1 MSSKK
6 YYWLKLRNDFFSDP
20 KIKKLRKIAGGDT
33 YTIILQKIMLLSI
46 RDEGVIKFQG
56 IEKTLQEELALILD
70 EDVSN
75 VEIALSFMNSTGL
88 IEPLS
93 DIEFLLPSVPTLIGA
108 EGNSAERM
116 RKLREKKSSENQ
128 LLSHC
133 DGLVTK
139 SDTEKEKREK
149 RKELEKD
156 MGGNAREGIS
166 DKHKVTPMMIEE
178 FIKFRMNSGGIKNPV
193 AFEKTLLKDL
203 ADLDSMESKK
213 LAEWIFT
220 HENQR
225 NILEHLAK
233 EFKSI
238 PSHFF
243 SRKDCRERAKDDFT
257 LKMNGIKPS
266 DILIEIAFQ
275 EVEDWYRSRIGG
287 AA

>member
-1 MSSKK
+1 MPSKK
-6 YYWLKLRNDFFSDP
+6 FYWLKLKDDFFRDP

-46 RDEGVIKFQG
+46 SEGGVIKFQG
-56 IEKTLQEELALILD
+56 IEKSLQEELALILD

-75 VEIALSFMNSTGL
+75 IEIALSFMNSTGL

-93 DIEFLLPSVPTLIGA
+93 DKEFLLPSVPTLIGK
-108 EGNSAERM
+108 EGDSAERM
-116 RKLREKKSSENQ
+116 RKLREKNKTPNQ
-128 LLSHC
+128 LPSHC
-133 DGLVTK
+133 DGTVTK
-139 SDTEKEKREK
+139 SDTEKREK

-156 MGGNAREGIS
+156 MGGNACEGIS
-166 DKHKVTPMMIEE
+166 DKHKVTLMMIEE

-225 NILEHLAK
+225 NILEHITK
-233 EFKSI
+233 EFKSM

>member
-6 YYWLKLRNDFFSDP
+6 YYWLKLKEDFFRDP

-46 RDEGVIKFQG
+46 SEGGVIKFQG
-56 IEKTLQEELALILD
+56 LEKSLQEELALILD

-75 VEIALSFMNSTGL
+75 IEIALSFMKSTGL
-88 IEPLS
+88 IEQLS
-93 DIEFLLPSVPTLIGA
+93 DKEFLLPSVPTLIGT
-108 EGNSAERM
+108 ESSSAERV
-116 RKLREKKSSENQ
+116 RRFREKQKDLPALQCNT
-128 LLSHC
+128 
-133 DGLVTK
+133 DVTACNE
-139 SDTEKEKREK
+139 SVTTEKRDK

-225 NILEHLAK
+225 NILEHLTK
-233 EFKSI
+233 EFKSM
-238 PSHFF
+238 PSHWF
-243 SRKDCRERAKDDFT
+243 SRKDCRERAKDDTT
-257 LKMNGIKPS
+257 LKINGIKPS

-275 EVEDWYRSRIGG
+275 EAEDWHRSRIGG

>member
-6 YYWLKLRNDFFSDP
+6 YYWLKLKNDFFSDP

-75 VEIALSFMNSTGL
+75 IEIALSFMNSTGL

-108 EGNSAERM
+108 EGDSAERM
-116 RKLREKKSSENQ
+116 RKLREKTKAPNQ
-128 LLSHC
+128 LPSHC
-133 DGLVTK
+133 DGTVTK

-149 RKELEKD
+149 RIELD
-156 MGGNAREGIS
+156 MGDNAREEYLLFRMAGEGIRSPIAFKKTIMSELQNPDS
-166 DKHKVTPMMIEE
+166 DESKDFTNWQNLMNTWPKPLNDLYRDFSDFGYKNRKKCKDIATDHFKDYGVNITPMM
-178 FIKFRMNSGGIKNPV
+178 F
-193 AFEKTLLKDL
+193 
-203 ADLDSMESKK
+203 
-213 LAEWIFT
+213 
-220 HENQR
+220 
-225 NILEHLAK
+225 
-233 EFKSI
+233 
-238 PSHFF
+238 
-243 SRKDCRERAKDDFT
+243 
-257 LKMNGIKPS
+257 
-266 DILIEIAFQ
+266 EIAFYESFKIRQ
-275 EVEDWYRSRIGG
+275 GKG